1 MNELTEGHLITLCD
15 EALHTQLTHISLISR
30 YEGGGGKK
38 KLLSGSRLLTY
49 FLPPLPG
56 SLCANPHGDKKGRNK
71 ESTLERLLEKQ
82 RDKEEE
88 KREL

>member
-30 YEGGGGKK
+30 YEGGGERK
-38 KLLSGSRLLTY
+38 SCWVAHAFSPTSS
-49 FLPPLPG
+49 PPLPG